1 MKKILTSFM
10 LILISISSLFSI
22 TDTRSTLELQF
33 TAGLIVNIGFTN
45 KAVSDMI
52 YPEENLLKDDISF
65 TYNSST
71 SRFETDEFYV
81 FAQVFSP
88 NIASIS
94 LEGTRLY
101 KVVGESTDYTSDLS
115 WTNTTSLSLNT
126 ENGISSVDIYKKP
139 SDQDFTPSYESYSLK
154 LRINRIP
161 SSIDWTSEYKG
172 TLTIKIV
179 AGK

>member
-1 MKKILTSFM
+1 MMKKVL
-10 LILISISSLFSI
+10 LIVTIFLISISSLFSA

-101 KVVGESTDYTSDLS
+101 KDGDSTSTSYLS
-115 WTNTTSLSLNT
+115 WTNTSALSFNT
-126 ENGISSVDIYKKP
+126 TNGTSSVDIYTKP
-139 SDQDFTPSYESYSLK
+139 SDQVFTPSYESYSLK

-179 AGK
+179 AGN